1 MKQDLL
7 HKRHLLCKSN
17 VFCSILHRT
26 YFLNFR
32 RFVITAAHC
41 QHKSNPR
48 KQIAEVVLG
57 EYDLSKDP
65 DCDGPCRKAQ
75 RFEITPADVLVHED
89 WNLAKV

>member
-1 MKQDLL
+1 MLL
-7 HKRHLLCKSN
+7 HVH
-17 VFCSILHRT
+17 VFCSISH
-26 YFLNFR
+26 YNFFLTFR

-75 RFEITPADVLVHED
+75 RFAITAADVLVHED

>member
-1 MKQDLL
+1 MCFVQFYIAL
-7 HKRHLLCKSN
+7 
-17 VFCSILHRT
+17 F
-26 YFLNFR
+26 FLNFR
-32 RFVITAAHC
+32 RYVITAAHC

-57 EYDLSKDP
+57 DYDLSKDP

-89 WNLAKV
+89 WNLEKV

>member
-1 MKQDLL
+1 MPKSQQVFFDLVQ
-7 HKRHLLCKSN
+7 SW
-17 VFCSILHRT
+17 F
-26 YFLNFR
+26 FR
-32 RFVITAAHC
+32 RYVITAAHC

-75 RFEITPADVLVHED
+75 RFAITPADVLVHED
-89 WNLAKV
+89 WNLAKVWIEY

>member
-1 MKQDLL
+1 MLFHL
-7 HKRHLLCKSN
+7 HI
-17 VFCSILHRT
+17 FCSISHPI
-26 YFLNFR
+26 FFSNR

-57 EYDLSKDP
+57 DYDLSKDP

-75 RFEITPADVLVHED
+75 RFAITPADVLVHED
-89 WNLAKV
+89 WNLEKV